1 MSVTR
6 CATPFKLYLCMY
18 VLLPYLPTDLFLH
31 IRQRRQ
37 AVWQQLLQVPLQDN
51 TSPVDTV

>member
-18 VLLPYLPTDLFLH
+18 VLLSYLPTDIFLH

-37 AVWQQLLQVPLQDN
+37 AVWEQLFQVPPADSS
-51 TSPVDTV
+51 SPVDTV